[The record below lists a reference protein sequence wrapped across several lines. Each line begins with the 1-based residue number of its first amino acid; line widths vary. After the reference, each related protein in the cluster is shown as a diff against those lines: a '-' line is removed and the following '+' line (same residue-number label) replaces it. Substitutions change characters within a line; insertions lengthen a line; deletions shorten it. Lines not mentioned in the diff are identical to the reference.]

1 MKKAYLILCV
11 ICVMFCTPLKAQED
25 SSSIISFPQWGRLY
39 YDLRWPNGK
48 ELTNKYGER
57 SNIERFFSEWE
68 SWSKLIAKGALPN
81 DFNDIFKRHFI
92 EARDGRE
99 SESKYIA
106 LPIRIKVI
114 KYNREL
120 QSDNN
125 TLFESISFFTPVVES
140 DKPVLYLTPEV
151 EQLLSSFIEEP
162 LMKDEYTKKENVL
175 EQDWEELRKRRDMI
189 NEYVPTQVAHWGDG
203 WYFTSYP
210 LVNLII
216 IGTDGYSI
224 SLSNANYSGTDL
236 FVPWGKD
243 PIVTS
248 EWIQ

>member
-1 MKKAYLILCV
+1 MKRTYLILSV
-11 ICVMFCTPLKAQED
+11 ICIVFCTPLKAQDD
-25 SSSIISFPQWGRLY
+25 SSSIINFPQWRRLY

-48 ELTNKYGER
+48 ELTNIYGER

-68 SWSKLIAKGALPN
+68 SWSKLIANGALPN
-81 DFNDIFKRHFI
+81 DYNDIFKRHFI
-92 EARDGRE
+92 EARDGKE
-99 SESKYIA
+99 EKSKYIA

-114 KYNREL
+114 K
-120 QSDNN
+120 NN
-125 TLFESISFFTPVVES
+125 ESISFFTPVVES
-140 DKPVLYLTPEV
+140 DKPVLYLTPE
-151 EQLLSSFIEEP
+151 
-162 LMKDEYTKKENVL
+162 
-175 EQDWEELRKRRDMI
+175 RKRRDMI

>member
-1 MKKAYLILCV
+1 MKRTYLILSV
-11 ICVMFCTPLKAQED
+11 ICIVFCTPLKAQDD
-25 SSSIISFPQWGRLY
+25 SSSIINFPQWGRLY

-68 SWSKLIAKGALPN
+68 SWSKLIANGALPN
-81 DFNDIFKRHFI
+81 DYNNIFKRHFI
-92 EARDGRE
+92 EARDGKE
-99 SESKYIA
+99 EKSKYIA

-114 KYNREL
+114 K
-120 QSDNN
+120 NN
-125 TLFESISFFTPVVES
+125 ESISFFTPVVES

-175 EQDWEELRKRRDMI
+175 EEDWEELRKRRDMI

-224 SLSNANYSGTDL
+224 SLSNANYYGTDL

>member
-1 MKKAYLILCV
+1 
-11 ICVMFCTPLKAQED
+11 MFCTPLKAQED

-114 KYNREL
+114 K
-120 QSDNN
+120 NN
-125 TLFESISFFTPVVES
+125 ESISFFTPVVES
-140 DKPVLYLTPEV
+140 DKHVLYLIPEA
-151 EQLLSSFIEEP
+151 EQLLSSFIEAP
-162 LMKDEYTKKENVL
+162 LMKDEFNKKETVS
-175 EQDWEELRKRRDMI
+175 EEDWEELRKRRDII
-189 NEYVPTQVAHWGDG
+189 NEYVPTQVAHWGNG

-210 LVNLII
+210 LVDYII
-216 IGTDGYSI
+216 IKNDGYSI
-224 SLSNANYSGTDL
+224 SLSDANYSGTVL